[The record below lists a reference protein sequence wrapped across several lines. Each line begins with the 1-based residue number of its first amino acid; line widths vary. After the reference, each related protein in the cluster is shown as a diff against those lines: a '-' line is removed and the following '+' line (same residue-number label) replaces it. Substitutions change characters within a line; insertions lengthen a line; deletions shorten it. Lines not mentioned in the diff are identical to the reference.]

1 MSATRIQFEEELESL
16 RTGLL
21 RMGADADWMLE
32 NAVRALVDGDVELA
46 GKVIRA
52 DDELDR
58 QDVEIEGA
66 CLKILALQ
74 QPVARDLR
82 LVGSTLKAITDIER
96 IGDYAVDIAKIGR
109 RIARNSFYKPLID
122 VPRLLV
128 LVRQMLKDV
137 LNAFVNNDLELVA
150 KVVADDD
157 AVDKLFHE
165 QRDFLIERIQSDN
178 TDAFQ
183 MVYILF
189 AAKYL
194 ERAADHVVNI
204 AERVNFIQSGSL
216 SQLAESHKT
225 TNPNG
230 A

>member
-1 MSATRIQFEEELESL
+1 
-16 RTGLL
+16 
-21 RMGADADWMLE
+21 MGADADWMLE
-32 NAVRALVDGDVELA
+32 SAVRSMVEGDIELA
-46 GKVIRA
+46 GRVIRF

-58 QDVEIEGA
+58 QDVDIEA
-66 CLKILALQ
+66 ECLRILALQ

-82 LVGSTLKAITDIER
+82 LVGSTIKAITDIER

-109 RIARNSFYKPLID
+109 RIARVSFYKPLID

-137 LNAFVNNDLELVA
+137 LKAFVDHDLALVA
-150 KVVADDD
+150 EVVSDDD

-165 QRDFLIERIQSDN
+165 QRDYLIERIQQDN

-204 AERVNFIQSGSL
+204 AKRVNFIQSGSL
-216 SQLAESHKT
+216 SQLVESHKSASQ
-225 TNPNG
+225 NG
-230 A
+230 GQPLRSHL